1 MQLLNTK
8 PLVTAFKSGIFTA
21 CISAVMLLG
30 CTEEVKVGS
39 NGTGMAAPVD
49 DVGLEAGLRG
59 LGPTQIG
66 SVNTDD
72 SAAAISIN
80 SQIFTASSNLRLG
93 MQVNAV
99 GVPAVG
105 AGTTA
110 GTTAKLTQLV
120 AQSAVRGPVQKVDAV
135 LNEITVL
142 NRAYRIDFN
151 TILSGVD
158 RVSNVAVGNYVE
170 IFSLP
175 AAPQSAELA
184 TRVVRVST
192 SFNPATDAVEVLG
205 RITAL
210 SAGGFALP
218 SVQVNNAVFA
228 TAIPLPGVP
237 QTTAPA
243 PTPLGAAALVRVVGS
258 LNAAGGVD
266 ATRIITALE
275 PVRKLNAEVQ
285 LEGLVQEISGNPITR
300 LKVANT
306 SIDVSRIATETLN
319 QVRLNARVEITSTL
333 STTSFG
339 QGLIATKLRVVP
351 AEERIEFA
359 LEGVVSDFI
368 SAASF
373 VVQGEQI
380 NAMQASISGGSI
392 TDIANGKRV
401 KLRAQAGAGRMD
413 AKTIAILP

>member
-1 MQLLNTK
+1 MQIFNIK
-8 PLVTAFKSGIFTA
+8 PLVNALKAGIFTA
-21 CISAVMLLG
+21 CIGAVMLLG

-49 DVGLEAGLRG
+49 DVSLEAGLRG
-59 LGPTQIG
+59 LAPTQIG
-66 SVNTDD
+66 GVSTDD

-99 GVPAVG
+99 GVPATG
-105 AGTTA
+105 A

-120 AQSAVRGPVQKVDAV
+120 AQSAVRGPVQKVDAA

-158 RVSNVAVGNYVE
+158 RISNVARGNYVE

-184 TRVVRVST
+184 TRVARIST

-205 RITAL
+205 RITTLGAT
-210 SAGGFALP
+210 GFALP
-218 SVQVNNAVFA
+218 SVQVNSVVAA
-228 TAIPLPGVP
+228 TAIPMPGVP
-237 QTTAPA
+237 QTTAPT
-243 PTPLGAAALVRVVGS
+243 PTPLGASVLVRVVGT
-258 LNAAGGVD
+258 LNAAGSVD
-266 ATRIITALE
+266 ATQIITALE
-275 PVRKLNAEVQ
+275 PARTLNADVQ
-285 LEGLVQEISGNPITR
+285 LEGLVQEISGNPIAR

-306 SIDVSRIATETLN
+306 SIDVSRITTETLHA
-319 QVRLNARVEITSTL
+319 VRLNARVEITSIL

-339 QGLIATKLRVVP
+339 QGLVSTKLRVVP
-351 AEERIEFA
+351 VEERIEFA

-368 SAASF
+368 SAANF

-380 NAMQASISGGSI
+380 NAMQASFSAGNI

-401 KLRAQAGAGRMD
+401 KLRAEAGAGRMD

>member
-1 MQLLNTK
+1 MPTLNTN
-8 PLVTAFKSGIFTA
+8 PLVNALKSGIFTA
-21 CISAVMLLG
+21 CIGAVMLLG
-30 CTEEVKVGS
+30 CAEEVKVGS
-39 NGTGMAAPVD
+39 NGTGMAAPID

-66 SVNTDD
+66 SVSTDD

-99 GVPAVG
+99 GVPASSV
-105 AGTTA
+105 GTTV
-110 GTTAKLTQLV
+110 KLTQLV
-120 AQSAVRGPVQKVDAV
+120 AQSAVRGPVQKVDAA

-158 RVSNVAVGNYVE
+158 RVSNVALGNYVE
-170 IFSLP
+170 IFALP

-184 TRVVRVST
+184 TRVVRISA
-192 SFNPATDAVEVLG
+192 SFNPASDTVEVLG

-210 SAGGFALP
+210 SAAGFALP
-218 SVQVNNAVFA
+218 SVQVNSAVFA
-228 TAIPLPGVP
+228 TAIPMPGVP

-243 PTPLGAAALVRVVGS
+243 PTPLGAAALVRVVGT
-258 LNAAGGVD
+258 LNAAGSVD

-285 LEGLVQEISGNPITR
+285 VEGLVQELTGNPITR

-306 SIDVSRIATETLN
+306 SVDVSRIATETLS
-319 QVRLNARVEITSTL
+319 QARLNARVEITATL
-333 STTSFG
+333 STTAFG
-339 QGLIATKLRVVP
+339 TGLVATKLRVVP
-351 AEERIEFA
+351 LEERIEFV
-359 LEGVVSDFI
+359 LEGTVSEFV
-368 SAASF
+368 SAANF
-373 VVQGEQI
+373 TVQGEQI
-380 NAMQASISGGSI
+380 NAMQASFTAGSM

-401 KLRAQAGAGRMD
+401 KLRALAGAGRMD
-413 AKTIAILP
+413 ARTIAILP